1 MKDDFKATFWG
12 VRGSYPVPGKD
23 TVYFG
28 GRTTCVEVRVSN
40 VTIIIDAGTGII
52 PLGNVLTANHFK
64 ENADAP
70 LELTVLFT
78 HLHHDHTQGLP
89 FFTPLYLGQSRL
101 SFFGPL
107 NFDSEL
113 QTVLERSMTPPNFP
127 VDLRNAG
134 CTKQF
139 STIGEQHLVL
149 FHLPKTT
156 PILVNRFQDT
166 YEIRDNTIVVRIL
179 VDFSHPANSVLVY
192 RIEYGGKT
200 LVFATD
206 VEGYIYGN
214 AKLIH
219 FAEGADV
226 LIHDAQYSAEQY
238 TALPTPRQGFGH
250 SIPEMAIEVGKKAG
264 VKSLVLTHHDPTT
277 TDAQLKKYFT
287 KYKRRFPALLM
298 AREGL
303 TLHLS

>member
-1 MKDDFKATFWG
+1 MSDDFKATFWG

-28 GRTTCVEVRVSN
+28 GRTTCIEIKVSN
-40 VTIIIDAGTGII
+40 VTIIVDAGTGII
-52 PLGNVLTANHFK
+52 PLGNAATENHFK
-64 ENADAP
+64 ENPDAP

-101 SFFGPL
+101 HFFGPL

-127 VDLRNAG
+127 IDLRSSNSI
-134 CTKQF
+134 KQF
-139 STIGEQHLVL
+139 STIGEQNLIL
-149 FHLPKTT
+149 FHLPETT

-166 YEIRDNTIVVRIL
+166 YEITKKTAVIRVMT
-179 VDFSHPANSVLVY
+179 DFSHPANGVLVY
-192 RIEYGGKT
+192 RIDYGGKS

-206 VEGYIYGN
+206 VEGYLYGN

-219 FAEGADV
+219 FAQGADL

-250 SIPEMAIEVGKKAG
+250 SVPEMAIEVGKKAG
-264 VKSLVLTHHDPTT
+264 VKNLVLTHHDPTA
-277 TDAQLKKYFT
+277 TDAQLKKIFT

-303 TLHLS
+303 TIHLN